1 MVINFCK
8 KVGLT
13 PDRPAR
19 TGVVT
24 AENRHPKALDSHLL
38 VQWSDANLIQQ
49 IQTPYKDTAPK
60 VSIVGD
66 R

>member
-1 MVINFCK
+1 MAINFCK

-24 AENRHPKALDSHLL
+24 AENRHPKALDLYLL
-38 VQWSDANLIQQ
+38 DQM
-49 IQTPYKDTAPK
+49 PGRYAPTIDGFGGG
-60 VSIVGD
+60 VL
-66 R
+66 